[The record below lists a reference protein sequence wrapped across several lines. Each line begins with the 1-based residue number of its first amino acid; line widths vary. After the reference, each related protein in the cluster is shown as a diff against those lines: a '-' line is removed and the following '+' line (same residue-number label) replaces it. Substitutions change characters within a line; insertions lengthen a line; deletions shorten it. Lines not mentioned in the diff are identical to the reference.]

1 MNETAAAPVVRSKG
15 YRWRLLWFVVIA
27 VFASLWFE
35 RHLKAYVSQTAIVG
49 GTVTLFALWKLALDA
64 LGVAG
69 EKGPAD
75 WVRRAFTSDRA
86 PGYLGF
92 ATLLIGA
99 LWACTSSIYLTYD
112 SDSRGSGTY
121 RVEIWQ
127 GNRLLR
133 PAEELSPH
141 DKFVGQ
147 PYFFHFGREDL
158 EFRIVKPPGYE
169 AKKIPWSMGSQITV
183 PVPYSWD
190 PLELHLVKIV
200 PGKDFLISLP
210 PTATSPGLRYRLV
223 LERMGPH
230 PADPAD
236 TVVVEPFL
244 KTVVFTGMPEVELAA
259 ATGDVVIENTR
270 VDVER
275 MLTRMSA
282 LDERRPELIEQLFAS
297 VARRPIGRLVVGDK
311 LRMRVYSLSAA
322 PDAQPVLKADQVL
335 ELKDRKTTMHV
346 VTLEKLPQPAGG
358 TP

>member
-1 MNETAAAPVVRSKG
+1 MNEATAAPVARSAG
-15 YRWRLLWFVVIA
+15 YRWRLAWFVLLV

-49 GTVTLFALWKLALDA
+49 GTVTLFGLWKLVLDA

-75 WVRRAFTSDRA
+75 WLRRAFTSARA
-86 PGYLGF
+86 SGYLGF
-92 ATLLIGA
+92 FTLLIGA

-112 SDSRGSGTY
+112 SDSRGSGSY

-133 PAEELSPH
+133 PAEVLNPH

-158 EFRIVKPPGYE
+158 EFRIAQPVGYE
-169 AKKIPWSMGSQITV
+169 PKKISWQTGSQITV

-200 PGKDFLISLP
+200 PGKDFLHSLP
-210 PTATSPGLRYRLV
+210 TTATSPGLRYRLV
-223 LERMGPH
+223 LAREG
-230 PADPAD
+230 ADPEDAF
-236 TVVVEPFL
+236 VVEPLL
-244 KTVVFTGMPEVELAA
+244 KTVVFTGMPEIELAA
-259 ATGDVVIENTR
+259 ATGDAVVESTR
-270 VDVER
+270 VEVDR
-275 MLTRMSA
+275 MLLRMSTT
-282 LDERRPELIEQLFAS
+282 DDTRPELVEQLFAS
-297 VARRPIGRLVVGDK
+297 VAKRPMGRLVAGDK
-311 LRMRVYSLSAA
+311 LRIRVYSLSAA
-322 PDAQPVLKADQVL
+322 PDAQPVLKVDQVL
-335 ELKDRKTTMHV
+335 EIKDRKTTTHV

>member
-1 MNETAAAPVVRSKG
+1 MNEPTAAPGAGSAE
-15 YRWRLLWFVVIA
+15 YRWRLLWFVVL
-27 VFASLWFE
+27 VVLASLWFE

-49 GTVTLFALWKLALDA
+49 GTVTLFGLWKLVLDA
-64 LGVAG
+64 LGIAG

-75 WVRRAFTSDRA
+75 WLRRAFTSARA

-92 ATLLIGA
+92 ATLLLCA

-112 SDSRGSGTY
+112 SDSRGSGAY

-133 PAEELSPH
+133 PAELLSPH

-158 EFRIVKPPGYE
+158 EFRITQPGGYE
-169 AKKIPWSMGSQITV
+169 PKKVSWATGSQITV

-200 PGKDFLISLP
+200 PGEDFLHSLP
-210 PTATSPGLRYRLV
+210 PTPTTPGLRYRLE
-223 LERMGPH
+223 LAREG
-230 PADPAD
+230 ADPAD
-236 TVVVEPFL
+236 AVVVDPFL
-244 KTVVFTGMPEVELAA
+244 KTVVFTGMPAAELAA
-259 ATGDVVIENTR
+259 ATGDAVVESTR
-270 VDVER
+270 VEVDR
-275 MLTRMSA
+275 MLKRMGTADETRPRIM
-282 LDERRPELIEQLFAS
+282 EELFAS
-297 VARRPIGRLVVGDK
+297 VAKPPIGRLVAGNK
-311 LRMRVYSLSAA
+311 LRIRLYSMSAA
-322 PDAQPVLKADQVL
+322 PNARPVLKADQVL
-335 ELKDRKTTMHV
+335 EITDRKTTMHV